1 VTPAEA
7 LRLRGRIAL
16 ITGGASGIGRGIAR
30 RYVDEGARVVLADRN
45 APLVNE
51 AAKELGAAALAVE
64 MDVTR
69 ETDVE
74 RAVAQTVSRFGGL
87 DIGVNCAGLGLS
99 VPLTEQT
106 EAQWDTVVDVC
117 LKGVFFS
124 IKHEARAMTAAGRG
138 GAIINIASINARQP
152 GAGLSAY
159 CAAKAGVEMITRV
172 AALELG
178 PQKIRVVGIGPGLID
193 TPLTT
198 FQQERPHVREAFLDN
213 VPLGRVG
220 TTDDIAGAALF
231 LASDDA
237 SWVSG
242 DTLFVDGA
250 ALTKKFPELGRFRR
264 PTS

>member
-1 VTPAEA
+1 MGD
-7 LRLRGRIAL
+7 RLKDKIAL
-16 ITGGASGIGRGIAR
+16 VTGAASGIGREIAR
-30 RYVDEGARVVLADRN
+30 RYVTEGARVVMADRN
-45 APLVNE
+45 AALLNE
-51 AAKELGAAALAVE
+51 AAKELGDAGAGAE

-69 ETDVE
+69 EADVE
-74 RAVAQTVSRFGGL
+74 RTVTFAMARFGRL
-87 DIGVNCAGLGLS
+87 DVAVNCAGLGAS
-99 VPLTEQT
+99 VPLVDQTEQ
-106 EAQWDTVVDVC
+106 QWDTVVDVC
-117 LKGVFFS
+117 LKGVFLCM
-124 IKHEARAMTAAGRG
+124 KHEARAMIAGGRG

-159 CAAKAGVEMITRV
+159 CAAKAGVEMLTRV

-178 PQKIRVVGIGPGLID
+178 PQRVRVVGIGPGLID

-198 FQQERPHVREAFLDN
+198 FQQERPHVREAFLEN

-220 TTDDIAGAALF
+220 TTSDIASAALF

-250 ALTKKFPELGRFRR
+250 ALTKKFPELGPFRKR
-264 PTS
+264 